1 MDFGLIVQIVG
12 YVYLGLQGLRL
23 VLSGVKA
30 ILNIIPGD
38 QGEAFIEK
46 LESWISIIENFLG
59 KLVPK
64 TSK

>member
-1 MDFGLIVQIVG
+1 MDLGLIVTIVG

-23 VLSGVKA
+23 VLSGLKA
-30 ILNIIPGD
+30 ILNLIPGD

-46 LESWISIIENFLG
+46 LEGWISLIENFLG